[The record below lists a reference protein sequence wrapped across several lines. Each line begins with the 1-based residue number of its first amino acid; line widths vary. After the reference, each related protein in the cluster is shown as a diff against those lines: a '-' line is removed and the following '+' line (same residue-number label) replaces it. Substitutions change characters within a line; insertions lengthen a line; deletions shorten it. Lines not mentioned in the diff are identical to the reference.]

1 MTMVETNADDAPKR
15 TAAEVVRSEIK
26 RRILNFELQP
36 GERLHIDNLRRE
48 FDVSTATMREA
59 LSRLLT
65 DNLVT
70 SERQR
75 GFQVRE
81 LSYEDYKNISEA
93 RKLVETG
100 ALRASLAN
108 RDDNW
113 EGDLFAAYRKLKLI
127 ENRMIAE
134 GDMNLA
140 DEWHRR
146 NSGFH
151 DCLIRNCRNTW
162 LTEFRHQL
170 HEHSIRYNR
179 LAVMN
184 NRKHRDV
191 RKEHAAIFESAI
203 EGDVDLCSRLVGEHI
218 EHTIQDIAK
227 YLPRSSEELAKY
239 IAAYR
244 KSIATS
250 GSARP
255 VNGLRQSHDGGGQGG
270 RPRDC

>member
-1 MTMVETNADDAPKR
+1 MDPSLDDAPKR
-15 TAAEVVRSEIK
+15 TAVDAARSEIK
-26 RRILNFELQP
+26 HRILNFHLLP
-36 GERLHIDNLRRE
+36 GDRLHVDNLRRE

-70 SERQR
+70 AQRQR

-81 LSYEDYKNISEA
+81 LSYEDFRNISEA

-127 ENRMIAE
+127 ENRMIVD
-134 GDMNLA
+134 GDMNLV
-140 DEWHRR
+140 DEWHSR
-146 NSGFH
+146 NSDFH

-170 HEHSIRYNR
+170 HEHTIRYNR
-179 LAVMN
+179 IAVMS

-191 RKEHAAIFESAI
+191 RQEHAAIFESAI
-203 EGDVDLCSRLVGEHI
+203 SGDIDLCSKLVEEHI
-218 EHTIQDIAK
+218 EHSIQDIAK
-227 YLPRSSEELAKY
+227 YLPRSSEELVEYLSAH
-239 IAAYR
+239 R
-244 KSIATS
+244 KSALEA
-250 GSARP
+250 GGDQSAVRARRTED
-255 VNGLRQSHDGGGQGG
+255 VERNSRQVSDLAE
-270 RPRDC
+270 